1 MVVRR
6 RIHRLPPTAQLSFEC
21 PNSIQKNKPVSTGFV
36 LSMDCINIVKK
47 RNDMNKCYECKKSV
61 ATGLKLKSL
70 FLAKEQYCANCGT
83 ALSFSLFWAV
93 FFVLLSVLSS
103 MVIGNYLGGNAASSN
118 KWVRTLIVSIPV
130 FSILGVLLTVSFLPL
145 KPSKDRTDLILSIM
159 KGGLIL
165 GCIWVVFILIGFLQG

>member
-1 MVVRR
+1 
-6 RIHRLPPTAQLSFEC
+6 
-21 PNSIQKNKPVSTGFV
+21 
-36 LSMDCINIVKK
+36 
-47 RNDMNKCYECKKSV
+47 MNKCYQCKKSV

-70 FLAKEQYCANCGT
+70 FLAKEQYCAHCGT

-93 FFVLLSVLSS
+93 FFVLLSVLGS
-103 MVIGNYLGGNAASSN
+103 MVIGNYLGNGTASFN
-118 KWVRTLIVSIPV
+118 TWMRTFIVAIPV

-145 KPSKDRTDLILSIM
+145 TPSKDRADLIEPIL